1 MNEPVVLQHV
11 VVSPVC
17 CYGPVLAPEYII
29 PTTASLLPIFH
40 CETNPPTAA
49 PSSVLPTR
57 HQRADIIIN
66 VLQQVILLTL
76 MCSNAITDMQF
87 YKFWSVCL
95 TRQDRRAVGLQ
106 RSGAGCGLKRQQAGR
121 RTDSSQ
127 SAVWVNTTPPEPE
140 IQKTR
145 HESCVT
151 AGR

>member
-1 MNEPVVLQHV
+1 MNALVVLHHV

-17 CYGPVLAPEYII
+17 CCGPILAPEYII

-49 PSSVLPTR
+49 PSGRPACPPPASRYHNPCSATGNTV
-57 HQRADIIIN
+57 DIAQCYN
-66 VLQQVILLTL
+66 RYAVVQVR
-76 MCSNAITDMQF
+76 
-87 YKFWSVCL
+87 VCL
-95 TRQDRRAVGLQ
+95 SNHARQAAVG
-106 RSGAGCGLKRQQAGR
+106 AGGGLKRQQAGR

-127 SAVWVNTTPPEPE
+127 SAVWVNTAPPQPE